1 MPMEFCDFPPPPIAD
16 QAETCGLN
24 PVIVQV
30 SQSRT
35 AVPGSPRGHVRSYSD
50 VTPTVADE
58 HDSRQAQPTDKKT
71 VKTILSHLLPTST
84 AMAPIQVGLHLR
96 MYIFSAKRKFSTS
109 LPEDT
114 CKTILTVK

>member
-1 MPMEFCDFPPPPIAD
+1 MIFFPPHITD

-24 PVIVQV
+24 PEMVQV

-35 AVPGSPRGHVRSYSD
+35 AVSGSPRGHVRSYSD

-58 HDSRQAQPTDKKT
+58 HDSRQTQPTDKKT

-84 AMAPIQVGLHLR
+84 TMAPIQVGLRVR
-96 MYIFSAKRKFSTS
+96 MYIFSSERKFCTS

-114 CKTILTVK
+114 SEAVLTVK